1 MTNSKDIRLVPDY
14 WLGAFFALA
23 HLAAGT
29 HAVMIAH
36 FVSKTFADR
45 FMVGAAVVAGVIVI
59 AIMLGKSGM
68 RVQLV

>member
-1 MTNSKDIRLVPDY
+1 MMYSKDIRLVRDY

-29 HAVMIAH
+29 HAVMIVR

-45 FMVGAAVVAGVIVI
+45 FMVGGALVAGVIATVI
-59 AIMLGKSGM
+59 GLGKSGM
-68 RVQLV
+68 RVQSV

>member
-1 MTNSKDIRLVPDY
+1 MMNSKDIRLVPDY

-29 HAVMIAH
+29 HAAMIAH

-45 FMVGAAVVAGVIVI
+45 FMVGAALVAGVIAT
-59 AIMLGKSGM
+59 AIMLGKSVM
-68 RVQLV
+68 RVRFV